1 MRTRLWH
8 RMLLPLA
15 LLTVSGCG
23 LLDGPDVV
31 NIGGPDIPRDIL
43 TQVARQN
50 VLVQFRKQINTTD
63 SDPLSP
69 SEISRLTFDR
79 LFERAA
85 ADYNATLG
93 VQETLPFIEPGEHLI
108 ELQLPNAPE
117 ALQIPVIVPKDAPSP
132 LHILVVL
139 AFATD
144 NNDLQDVQVGYDYD
158 RDGRIDSD
166 QPQYQSSNGRSY
178 ILYLPDGSVQE
189 WRSRLTGDDT
199 QGTVAP
205 EGEAPIPPGAQSVSP
220 TVNGDRNPTAP
231 QDRGNQPPQTPV
243 PQIPIPRPDPLPLPV
258 PAPR

>member
-1 MRTRLWH
+1 MRTRFWPRILAP
-8 RMLLPLA
+8 LTALA
-15 LLTVSGCG
+15 LSGCG
-23 LLDGPDVV
+23 LLDGPAVV

-63 SDPLSP
+63 STPLSP
-69 SEISRLTFDR
+69 LEISRLTFDR

-85 ADYNATLG
+85 ADYNNQVG

-108 ELQLPNAPE
+108 ELQLPNLPE

-139 AFATD
+139 AFSSDT
-144 NNDLQDVQVGYDYD
+144 NTLQDIQVGYDYD
-158 RDGRIDSD
+158 RDGRIDRN

-205 EGEAPIPPGAQSVSP
+205 EGEAPIPPGAQTLNP
-220 TVNGDRNPTAP
+220 TVSDDRNPTAP
-231 QDRGNQPPQTPV
+231 QDRGSQTPPAPV